1 MTRLP
6 FNLAA
11 LLVWGLLTLGASPV
25 RADDWPQLLGP
36 GRTGV
41 SAERGLLKSWPE
53 GGPAVLWRVPGGVGM
68 SGLAVV
74 QERVLTLVQREG
86 RQWALCLSVKDGS
99 ELWRTDLGPA
109 LRNQM
114 GDGPRSTPTVVGE
127 VVYTFTGQG
136 VLSALRLQD
145 GSQIWSNDLMERL
158 NAELADYGMA
168 CSPLVVGERVIV
180 TVGAET
186 ATVVGVEAKTGKVA
200 WQAGR
205 EQPAGY
211 SSPALIPVNGRPQ
224 VVVFAGG
231 GALGLDPQTGKP
243 LWDFPYVTDFACNI
257 ATPLAVDGGV
267 FLSSGENHGSVLL
280 DLKPSGEGFEPVP
293 RWTSYGPKSTF
304 RNEWQTS
311 VALEGALFGFDNV
324 GSAGPVTHLACI
336 DPRTGER
343 RWQELRFGKG
353 NLTAAD
359 GKLFIITLT
368 GELVVVRANPQKF
381 EVIGRQ
387 PLLEKTRTA
396 PALSGGKLFA
406 RDDHEIICVD
416 VRQP

>member
-6 FNLAA
+6 FNLA
-11 LLVWGLLTLGASPV
+11 LMLVCGLLTLGARPV
-25 RADDWPQLLGP
+25 WADEWPQLLGP

-41 SAERGLLKSWPE
+41 SAEHGLLKSWPA
-53 GGPAVLWRVPGGVGM
+53 GGPAVVWRVPGGVGM
-68 SGLAVV
+68 SGVVVV
-74 QERVLTLVQREG
+74 QDRVLTLVQREG
-86 RQWALCLSVKDGS
+86 RQWAVCLSAKDGS
-99 ELWRTDLGPA
+99 ELWHSDLAPA

-114 GDGPRSTPTVVGE
+114 GDGPRSTPTVVGD
-127 VVYTFTGQG
+127 VAYVFTGQG
-136 VLSALRLQD
+136 VLLALRLQD
-145 GSQIWSNDLMERL
+145 GSQIWSNDLMETL
-158 NAELADYGMA
+158 EGELADYGMA

-180 TVGAET
+180 TVGAAS
-186 ATVVGVEAKTGKVA
+186 ATVVGVETKTGKVA

-211 SSPALIPVNGRPQ
+211 SSPALIPVKGRPQ
-224 VVVFAGG
+224 VVVFAGAS
-231 GALGLDPQTGKP
+231 ALGLDPQTGKE
-243 LWDFPYVTDFACNI
+243 LWTFPYVTDFACNI

-280 DLKPSGEGFEPVP
+280 DLKPGGQGFEAVP

-311 VALEGALFGFDNV
+311 VALDGALYGFDNV

-343 RWQELRFGKG
+343 HWQELRFGKG

-381 EVIGRQ
+381 EVLGRQ

-396 PALSGGKLFA
+396 PALSGGRLFA
-406 RDDHEIICVD
+406 RDDHEIVCVD
-416 VRQP
+416 VREP